1 MLAVKL
7 DSLSLLPE
15 STWGTERMDSHE
27 LPSNLHMLATCIN
40 KCENKQILSSPSETT
55 AGLLNPHPG
64 VREEAH

>member
-7 DSLSLLPE
+7 DILSLLPE

-40 KCENKQILSSPSETT
+40 K
-55 AGLLNPHPG
+55 
-64 VREEAH
+64 